1 MNMPAN
7 MHHKLDAAIT
17 LGGEP
22 DRRAGKASEDYQ
34 NMVGPFGGVTAATI
48 LKSILTHPERVGSP
62 ISLTVNYLG
71 PISNSE
77 FEVRT
82 NLLRANRTN
91 QHWLVELFQ
100 GEEIFASATC
110 VFATRKDTWESEE
123 ITCPETCAPEFLNPL
138 PELPMLPKWV
148 QQYDMRFISGS
159 PFDMNAKAEGENLS
173 ESLLWMADKPQR
185 KLDYLSLT
193 ALADAF
199 FPRLVVRKK
208 KMAPFGTVSI
218 TIHFHAREEDL
229 ASLESSYV
237 LGHARASKFS
247 GSYFDQTAELW
258 STDKK
263 LLATTSQMVYYK
275 D

>member
-1 MNMPAN
+1 MPAN
-7 MHHKLDAAIT
+7 IHHKLDAAVA
-17 LGGEP
+17 LAGEP
-22 DRRAGKASEDYQ
+22 DRRTGKASADYQ
-34 NMVGPFGGVTAATI
+34 NMVGPFGGVTAAAI
-48 LKSILTHPERVGSP
+48 LQSILTHPERQGTP

-71 PISNSE
+71 PISDSE
-77 FEVRT
+77 FEIRT
-82 NLLRANRTN
+82 NLLRKNRSN
-91 QHWLVELFQ
+91 QHWIVELFQ
-100 GEEIFASATC
+100 DEEIFASATC
-110 VFATRKDTWESEE
+110 VLATRRDTWESEE
-123 ITCPETCAPEFLNPL
+123 IVCPEVCDPEFINPL

-148 QQYDMRFISGS
+148 KQYDMRFISGS
-159 PFDMNAKAEGENLS
+159 PFDMGAKDESENLS
-173 ESLLWMADKPQR
+173 ESLLWMADKPER
-185 KLDYLSLT
+185 KIDYISLT

-199 FPRLVVRKK
+199 FPRLIVRKK

-229 ASLESSYV
+229 AELSSSYV

-258 STDKK
+258 SADNK